1 LKIGGMFWLKSEPIF
16 RKIPTLNFSPPP
28 QAAGWGKP
36 VGSRAKN
43 PSPKTPS
50 FFARSPK
57 GKIFDIIN
65 RKNIKF

>member
-1 LKIGGMFWLKSEPIF
+1 MFWLKSELIF
-16 RKIPTLNFSPPP
+16 KKTPMLIFSPPP
-28 QAAGWGKP
+28 QAAGWEKP
-36 VGSRAKN
+36 TARGRKILVDVHSQ
-43 PSPKTPS
+43 TPS

>member
-1 LKIGGMFWLKSEPIF
+1 MTSSTTGQA
-16 RKIPTLNFSPPP
+16 FSPPP

-50 FFARSPK
+50 FFARSPEI
-57 GKIFDIIN
+57 KI
-65 RKNIKF
+65 